1 MNDLPENDALWN
13 LLGRDCKTEPSP
25 FFARNVLRKVR
36 HLNPQSAVPA
46 SLLRWMNAAAFAIL
60 LIGFSI
66 TLIQSTHKTAVPKD
80 LVEYFDLAAGLDQ
93 LTFVEDVTPANFV
106 HNSL

>member
-13 LLGRDCKTEPSP
+13 LLGHARRTEPSP
-25 FFARNVLRKVR
+25 FFARNVLRTAR
-36 HLNPQSAVPA
+36 HLNPQSAVPS

-60 LIGFSI
+60 IMGFSM
-66 TLIQSTHKTAVPKD
+66 TLLQSTHKAHIPKD

>member
-13 LLGRDCKTEPSP
+13 LLGRAHKTDPSP
-25 FFARNVLRKVR
+25 FFARNVLRTVR
-36 HLNPQSAVPA
+36 HLNPQSAVPT
-46 SLLRWMNAAAFAIL
+46 SLFRWMNAAAFAIL

-93 LTFVEDVTPANFV
+93 LTFVEDVTPANFI

>member
-13 LLGRDCKTEPSP
+13 LLGHARKTEPSP
-25 FFARNVLRKVR
+25 FFARNVLRTVR

-46 SLLRWMNAAAFAIL
+46 SLLRWINAFAFAL
-60 LIGFSI
+60 LLGGFSL
-66 TLIQSTHKTAVPKD
+66 TLLQSTHKAHIPNEI
-80 LVEYFDLAAGLDQ
+80 VEYFDLAAGLDQ
-93 LTFVEDVTPANFV
+93 LTFVDDVTPANLV

>member
-13 LLGRDCKTEPSP
+13 LLGRARQTEPSP
-25 FFARNVLRKVR
+25 FFARNVLRTVR
-36 HLNPQSAVPA
+36 HLNPQSVVPA
-46 SLLRWMNAAAFAIL
+46 SLLRWMNATAFAIL

-66 TLIQSTHKTAVPKD
+66 TLLQSTHKTHVPSD
-80 LVEYFDLAAGLDQ
+80 LVEFFDLAAGLDQ
-93 LTFVEDVTPANFV
+93 LTFVEDVTPANFI

>member
-13 LLGRDCKTEPSP
+13 LLGHSRQTEPSP
-25 FFARNVLRKVR
+25 FFARNVLRTVR
-36 HLNPQSAVPA
+36 HLNPQSAVTA
-46 SLLRWMNAAAFAIL
+46 SLLRWMNAAAFAIFL
-60 LIGFSI
+60 MGFSI
-66 TLIQSTHKTAVPKD
+66 TLLQSTRKTHIPND

-93 LTFVEDVTPANFV
+93 LTLVEDVTPANFV